1 MYFTLIVLLLAMVF
15 FIQGKIRSDIV
26 ALSAT
31 VLLLLSGILSVPEA
45 LSGFSSSIVIMM
57 LGLFVVGGG
66 VFRTGLARWI
76 GSRIVNLAGTN
87 ETSLLLVVFLVTAFM
102 GCFVSNTGTVALMLP
117 IVVSLAA
124 NAKIGVERL
133 LMPLA
138 FASSVGGMFTL
149 IGTPPNM
156 VIHETLLKAGENGLL
171 FFSFAPVGAV
181 ALVVSLAMLIPLSK
195 LLKGKNKNKD
205 KNKASQKSLNQLANE
220 YQLVDSIY
228 RVRVPANSPIVQKKL
243 IDLNLPLQY
252 NLIVTEIRRHSRSS
266 RLLMKEVQQE
276 IAGAGTV
283 FFAGDTIH
291 LLGASKDVAFFAK
304 ENNLQLIESEE
315 GNNKSFQFFKVGIA
329 EVLLLPDSFLENKTV
344 LDAQFRTRYG
354 VNILCVQRKG
364 NYIVK
369 DLKSLPFL
377 SGDTLLVQGSW
388 DDIRKLSEEINNWVV
403 LGRPLEEAAKETLDH
418 KMPLAAFIMVA
429 MVVLMVANIVPAVTA
444 VLLAA
449 ILMVLS
455 GCFRN
460 VEDAYKSINWES
472 IVLIAAMLP
481 MSIALEKTGLSA
493 SLSSALVSS
502 VGSYGNYALLAGIYF
517 TTSLITMFISNTATA
532 VLLAP
537 IALTAATGV
546 GVSPYPFLFAV
557 SVGASMCF
565 ASPFSTPPN
574 ALVMNPGR
582 YTFMDY
588 IRVGLPL
595 QIVMGVVMVFALP
608 LIFPFYP

>member
-1 MYFTLIVLLLAMVF
+1 M
-15 FIQGKIRSDIV
+15 
-26 ALSAT
+26 
-31 VLLLLSGILSVPEA
+31 
-45 LSGFSSSIVIMM
+45 
-57 LGLFVVGGG
+57 
-66 VFRTGLARWI
+66 
-76 GSRIVNLAGTN
+76 
-87 ETSLLLVVFLVTAFM
+87 
-102 GCFVSNTGTVALMLP
+102 
-117 IVVSLAA
+117 
-124 NAKIGVERL
+124 
-133 LMPLA
+133 
-138 FASSVGGMFTL
+138 
-149 IGTPPNM
+149 
-156 VIHETLLKAGENGLL
+156 
-171 FFSFAPVGAV
+171 

-195 LLKGKNKNKD
+195 LLKGKN

-369 DLKSLPFL
+369 NLKSLPFL

-388 DDIRKLSEEINNWVV
+388 DNIRKLSEEINNWVV

-418 KMPLAAFIMVA
+418 KMPLAAF
-429 MVVLMVANIVPAVTA
+429 
-444 VLLAA
+444 
-449 ILMVLS
+449 
-455 GCFRN
+455 
-460 VEDAYKSINWES
+460 
-472 IVLIAAMLP
+472 
-481 MSIALEKTGLSA
+481 
-493 SLSSALVSS
+493 
-502 VGSYGNYALLAGIYF
+502 
-517 TTSLITMFISNTATA
+517 
-532 VLLAP
+532 
-537 IALTAATGV
+537 
-546 GVSPYPFLFAV
+546 
-557 SVGASMCF
+557 
-565 ASPFSTPPN
+565 
-574 ALVMNPGR
+574 
-582 YTFMDY
+582 
-588 IRVGLPL
+588 
-595 QIVMGVVMVFALP
+595 
-608 LIFPFYP
+608 